1 MLHKIFYGG
10 KEMSNEQVK
19 VLMRKNNIY
28 MWQVAKKIG
37 IHETSFCK
45 WFREELSQE
54 QIQRILSAVEE
65 IKLGKLKSQQ
75 SGAI

>member
-1 MLHKIFYGG
+1 
-10 KEMSNEQVK
+10 MSNEQIK
-19 VLMRKNNIY
+19 TFMRKNDVY

-54 QIQRILSAVEE
+54 QIQCILSAVEE
-65 IKLGKLKSQQ
+65 IKSDRLEAQKSC
-75 SGAI
+75 IT

>member
-1 MLHKIFYGG
+1 
-10 KEMSNEQVK
+10 MSNEQVK

>member
-65 IKLGKLKSQQ
+65 IKLGKLKS
-75 SGAI
+75 